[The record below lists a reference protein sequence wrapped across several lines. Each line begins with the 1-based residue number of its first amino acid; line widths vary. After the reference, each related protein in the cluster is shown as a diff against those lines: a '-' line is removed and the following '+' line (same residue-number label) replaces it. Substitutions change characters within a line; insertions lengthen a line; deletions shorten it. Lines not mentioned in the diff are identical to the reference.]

1 MGLGSA
7 GPPPWTDERNVATV
21 EQKRRAEQNA
31 KRIQALEKENEKLK
45 KRIKELEYKLEKMKK

>member
-1 MGLGSA
+1 MGWGSA
-7 GPPPWTDERNVATV
+7 GPPPWIDEKTGETA
-21 EQKRRAEQNA
+21 EIKRRAEQNA

>member
-1 MGLGSA
+1 MGWGSA

-45 KRIKELEYKLEKMKK
+45 KRIKELEEKLEK

>member
-7 GPPPWTDERNVATV
+7 GPPPWTDERNVETA
-21 EQKRRAEQNA
+21 EQKRRAEQNT

-45 KRIKELEYKLEKMKK
+45 KRIKELEYKLKKMKK